1 MAAGIFGSVEHTKVT
16 WAWAFHHVWE
26 WPHKECWGWTLTLV
40 WNQNTRSATTN
51 YTCRSIISH
60 EVSMLLNSSSVQ
72 KQNYRLRVLRKT
84 LTPSIG
90 DAHLRLR
97 TFLLVN
103 KSNHA
108 FSEVKRIQQ
117 LEENGGCA
125 LKKKKKKSNIRPS
138 GRGNDHYY
146 CHYLPNDAH
155 ITPWQTRPWGWATV
169 WGSNR
174 GKEVNVWLLVLS
186 NLQGCWLA
194 LVGKTKKTPV
204 EQICIYQG

>member
-125 LKKKKKKSNIRPS
+125 LKNKKKKTTSDLPGEATITTTATTYRTTHTSHLDKLGHEVGPQCGGVIE
-138 GRGNDHYY
+138 GRRLTCDF
-146 CHYLPNDAH
+146 LSF
-155 ITPWQTRPWGWATV
+155 QTC
-169 WGSNR
+169 R
-174 GKEVNVWLLVLS
+174 GVDLHW
-186 NLQGCWLA
+186 
-194 LVGKTKKTPV
+194 
-204 EQICIYQG
+204 

>member
-1 MAAGIFGSVEHTKVT
+1 
-16 WAWAFHHVWE
+16 
-26 WPHKECWGWTLTLV
+26 
-40 WNQNTRSATTN
+40 
-51 YTCRSIISH
+51 
-60 EVSMLLNSSSVQ
+60 MLLNSSSVQ

-125 LKKKKKKSNIRPS
+125 LKKKKKKQHPTFRERQRSLL
-138 GRGNDHYY
+138 
-146 CHYLPNDAH
+146 LPLPTERRTHHTLTN
-155 ITPWQTRPWGWATV
+155 
-169 WGSNR
+169 
-174 GKEVNVWLLVLS
+174 
-186 NLQGCWLA
+186 
-194 LVGKTKKTPV
+194 
-204 EQICIYQG
+204 